1 MLVQKFL
8 PNAVLEELRM
18 LQRFLRIEV
27 TTVHFHSTSK
37 VLSERVLARH
47 CLAKFLREI

>member
-8 PNAVLEELRM
+8 PNVVLEELRM

-27 TTVHFHSTSK
+27 TTVHSTSK